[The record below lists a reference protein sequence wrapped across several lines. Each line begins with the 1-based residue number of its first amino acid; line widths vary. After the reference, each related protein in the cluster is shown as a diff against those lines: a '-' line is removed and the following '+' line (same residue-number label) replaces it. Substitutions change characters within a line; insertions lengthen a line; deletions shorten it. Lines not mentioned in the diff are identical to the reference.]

1 MRQLTVDMFS
11 TVDGYGSSDPPSA
24 PYWGYGAPGLME
36 WIHGQLAD
44 DHVMLMGAT
53 TYRLMSEIVATGDD
67 PTFPRMAEL
76 PKIVFSKTLK
86 PPLTWANTTVV
97 AEPVETAVPALKAE
111 ADGTPMRTIGS
122 FSLAR
127 SLFRLGLVDRVRVM
141 VFPTIRGDRGRG
153 DLRRPSRPRPG
164 PHQHERDR
172 RPPGAARLPR
182 RRCWQSMIATVG
194 GRRRQAG
201 SRLVLNYIAKYVD
214 RFSPGVLKEVE
225 SPHDMEAAVPDRI
238 AQELEEIIA
247 AP

>member
-24 PYWGYGAPGLME
+24 PYWGYGAPGLFE
-36 WIHGQLAD
+36 WIHGQLAE
-44 DHVMLMGAT
+44 HHIMLMGAT

-97 AEPVETAVPALKAE
+97 ADPVETAVPALKAE

-127 SLFRLGLVDRVRVM
+127 SVFRLGLVDRVRVM
-141 VFPTIRGDRGRG
+141 VFPTIRGETGEEPIFA
-153 DLRRPSRPRPG
+153 DLPDLDLSLTGTRVID
-164 PHQHERDR
+164 E
-172 RPPGAARLPR
+172 
-182 RRCWQSMIATVG
+182 
-194 GRRRQAG
+194 
-201 SRLVLNYIAKYVD
+201 RLVLLDYRVTGRTGD
-214 RFSPGVLKEVE
+214 GRG
-225 SPHDMEAAVPDRI
+225 
-238 AQELEEIIA
+238 
-247 AP
+247 